1 MQPTQPYMQPPLAPQ
16 DPLRV
21 PRRQLDPQDILD
33 IARRNK
39 SWLAGPTLAGL
50 VIAVV
55 VAFLWPDTYV
65 STAVIRVVPPQVPEA
80 FIPANLTSQ
89 MSQRINSMG
98 QQILSRSTL
107 SSIIETYGLYPR
119 QRERLPLE
127 DVIEKMRR
135 DITIG
140 SVQNIQPA
148 RGNALTAFQVEFAYE
163 NRYLAQKVT
172 SDIVTRFINENTRE
186 RTTQT
191 AMTTQF
197 LRDQW
202 QAAKNDLDELERKLT
217 DFRIRHAGQ
226 LPDQW
231 QVNVQQMSAL
241 ETRITS
247 LNGAIGRLNQEKL
260 VLESEIRLAR
270 DRIASILKG
279 AEGAPME
286 VGDERL
292 SRLNEQIR
300 TAERNLAALLDTYKR
315 NHPDVQ
321 RYEAQIEVL
330 RRERDEHLAAL
341 QQKAEEQKGPVLG
354 PQQAAEVR
362 DLNGKIQRLVTQV
375 RAKDLEI
382 QDHQKEIAQ
391 ANARIQELQ
400 RRMES
405 APVGEQEYTALLRE
419 YDLAKRRYDDLNLK
433 KSTSEIVT
441 DLEKRNQGETLELL
455 DPPSLPEKPT
465 RPIRSA
471 IIVLGFF
478 AGAGIGGVLVF
489 LREMK
494 DTSLK
499 SLKDVR
505 AYTQL
510 TVLGCIPLLE
520 NDLVVMRRRRMAWL
534 AWATAGLFSALAMA
548 GSIYYYYA
556 TRI

>member
-1 MQPTQPYMQPPLAPQ
+1 MQPYSQPPTTLQ

-21 PRRQLDPQDILD
+21 QRRQLDPQDILE
-33 IARRNK
+33 IVRRNK
-39 SWLAGPTLAGL
+39 SWLLAPALAGL
-50 VIAVV
+50 VVAVV

-80 FIPANLTSQ
+80 FVPASLTSQ

-107 SSIIETYGLYPR
+107 SSIVETYGLYPR
-119 QRERLPLE
+119 KRERLPLE
-127 DVIEKMRR
+127 DIIEDMRR
-135 DITIG
+135 DIEIG
-140 SVQNIQPA
+140 SVRNIQPA
-148 RGNALTAFQVEFAYE
+148 RGNTLTAFQVEFAYE

-202 QAAKNDLDELERKLT
+202 QAAKNDLDALERKLT
-217 DFRIRHAGQ
+217 DFRIRNAGQ

-231 QVNVQQMSAL
+231 PVNVQQMSAL

-260 VLESEIRLAR
+260 VLEAEIRVTR

-279 AEGAPME
+279 SEASPVEI
-286 VGDERL
+286 GDPRL
-292 SRLNEQIR
+292 ARLNEQIR
-300 TAERNLAALLDTYKR
+300 AAERNLAALLDTYKP

-321 RYEAQIEVL
+321 RYQAQIEVL
-330 RRERDEHLAAL
+330 RRERDDHLETL
-341 QQKAEEQKGPVLG
+341 KRKAGEQKGPVLG
-354 PQQAAEVR
+354 PEQAAEVR
-362 DLNGKIQRLVTQV
+362 DLNARIQRLVTQV

-382 QDHQKEIAQ
+382 QDDEKEIAQ
-391 ANARIQELQ
+391 ANQRIQALQ
-400 RRMES
+400 RRMEA

-419 YDLAKRRYDDLNLK
+419 YDLAKRRYDDMNLK

-455 DPPSLPEKPT
+455 DPPSLPEQPT

-471 IIVLGFF
+471 IIVLGAF
-478 AGAGIGGVLVF
+478 AGAGLGGVLVF

-494 DTSLK
+494 DSSLK
-499 SLKDVR
+499 TLKDVR

-510 TVLGCIPLLE
+510 TILGCIPLLE

-556 TRI
+556 TKV